1 MPETPQRRL
10 NVLALE
16 PYYGGSHS
24 AMLDA
29 WVAESLHDW
38 TLSTLPP
45 YHWKWRMRHAAVT
58 FADRLN
64 KGITAHSTDWDVVF
78 TCSMLDLAT
87 FRALAPANVA
97 QLPTVLY
104 FHENQLTYP
113 VRKNEQRDLH
123 FGLTNMTSALAAEEV
138 WFNSAFHRDDFLGA
152 LDREL
157 RRLPP
162 AELGSPVE
170 EILDRSRIEHPII
183 QPIAPRE
190 GRRKD
195 GPLRIVWVARWEHD
209 KNPEDFFDALGRLEE
224 RGVEFQVSVLGEQ
237 FKDAPPIFE
246 IAKKRLG
253 ERILRWGYQSSRE
266 EYEDAIRECDVV
278 VSTAGHEFFGIA
290 VLEAIS
296 AGLIPLLPDRLA
308 YPEVIATVEEGA
320 SLRSRRLYDGTPED
334 LADHLAG
341 LADSLTKEYP
351 SFVNGAGVKRRAELA
366 KELFAAAPRAAAMD
380 EHLRRVVTERRK
392 TT

>member
-1 MPETPQRRL
+1 MSDTSQRPL

-29 WVAESLHDW
+29 WIAKSEHDW

-64 KGITAHSTDWDVVF
+64 KGLNNGEIAWDVVF

-87 FRALAPANVA
+87 FRGLAPPRVA

-113 VRKNEQRDLH
+113 VRHEEERDLH
-123 FGLTNMTSALAAEEV
+123 FGLTNMTSALAADEV

-152 LDREL
+152 LSQEL
-157 RRLPP
+157 GRLPKT
-162 AELGSPVE
+162 ELGEPVA
-170 EILDRSRIEHPII
+170 EILRRSRIEHPII
-183 QPIAPRE
+183 HPIAPRE

-195 GPLRIVWVARWEHD
+195 GPLRIVWAARWEHD
-209 KNPEDFFDALGRLEE
+209 KNPEEFFDALDRLEE
-224 RGVEFQVSVLGEQ
+224 RGVDFQVSVLGEQ
-237 FKDAPPIFE
+237 FKDVPPIFE

-296 AGLIPLLPDRLA
+296 AGLFPLLPDRLA
-308 YPEVIATVEEGA
+308 YPEVIAAVE
-320 SLRSRRLYDGTPED
+320 SDPTLRSRRLYDGTPEG
-334 LADHLAG
+334 LADRLAG
-341 LADSLTKEYP
+341 LAESLAKGYP
-351 SFVNGAGVKRRAELA
+351 SFVDGSGVNRRASRA
-366 KELFAAAPRAAAMD
+366 KELFAAAPRAASMD
-380 EHLRRVVTERRK
+380 ERLRQVVTEREGS
-392 TT
+392 T